1 MGNRVS
7 KPKKYVSKPVV
18 IEAMQYTEENRHAI
32 LEWAKGDVTSRKIRS
47 SLDNTKWPIA
57 LAIETIEGEV
67 FASLGDWIVKG
78 IEGEFY
84 PCKDSIFRAKYE
96 EKDKE

>member
-1 MGNRVS
+1 MS

-47 SLDNTKWPIA
+47 S
-57 LAIETIEGEV
+57 
-67 FASLGDWIVKG
+67 
-78 IEGEFY
+78 
-84 PCKDSIFRAKYE
+84 SIILNGQ
-96 EKDKE
+96 